1 MVNKTIIIL
10 LLGLILINLVSAEC
24 SEGQI
29 DINTASLEELDQL
42 SGIGP
47 VKAQAIIDARPF
59 NSVDDLIKVYGIG
72 ESTLNKI
79 KEQGI
84 ACVEDEKTEDVEED
98 KGVADENVEDNE
110 TKEVILVSIPSE
122 NAEAKESAKIITLT
136 PKDINTDSSELFKGK
151 YALIGLILFLMLITL
166 LLVFK
171 FKTKDK
177 NEFRGE

>member
-1 MVNKTIIIL
+1 MNKTIIIL

-84 ACVEDEKTEDVEED
+84 ACVEEEKTPNN
-98 KGVADENVEDNE
+98 ENVEDNE